1 MKKLLMPLIAA
12 ILVFSLCSCGASAP
26 KTDSMSIIV
35 PNMLEN
41 ASLTIVDGTLTKAYA
56 SAVVKNGS
64 TLELDSGNENDFFI
78 DVQLNGVW
86 YSLKEPED
94 LANTAE
100 ALIFEP
106 GSEHG
111 LDFSWQSRYGALPAG
126 HYRLVKA
133 FFTDTSNTL
142 IYLADEFDIS

>member
-1 MKKLLMPLIAA
+1 MKKLLTVLFAA
-12 ILVFSLCSCGASAP
+12 VLVFSLCSCGASAP
-26 KTDSMSIIV
+26 KTDSVSSII

-41 ASLTIVDGTLTKAYA
+41 SSLTIVDGTLTKAYA
-56 SAVVKNGS
+56 SAVVNNGS
-64 TLELDSGNENDFFI
+64 TLELYSGNENDFFI
-78 DVQLNGVW
+78 EVQQNGVW

-106 GSEHG
+106 GSERS
-111 LDFSWQSRYGALPAG
+111 LDFSWQSRYGALTAG

-133 FFTDTSNTL
+133 FFTDTSNML